1 MIETLIFS
9 IEIIGTIAFALSG
22 ALRGIEKQLDL
33 LGITILG
40 VTAATGGGLIRD
52 ILLGSH
58 PPLLFVNPIYV
69 IVAALTAVIAF
80 IVAYITQYYHYQ
92 FKNHLSSTFGS
103 LLNLADA
110 IGLGIFAVIGVQ
122 TAIQGGFFENTFLTL
137 FVGIITGVGGGML
150 RDVLVGE
157 IPFFLKKHIYFL
169 AALLGSTS
177 YYLLVKYDIND
188 VIAMTIGS
196 LLTFLIR
203 LLASK
208 YRWNLPKIP
217 SKACADLDHV
227 ENHL

>member
-40 VTAATGGGLIRD
+40 ITAATGGGLIRD
-52 ILLGSH
+52 ILLGAH

-69 IVAALTAVIAF
+69 IVAAITALIAFVIA
-80 IVAYITQYYHYQ
+80 YIARYYDYQ

-103 LLNLADA
+103 MLNLADA
-110 IGLGIFAVIGVQ
+110 IGLGIFAIVGVQ
-122 TAIQGGFFENTFLTL
+122 TAEQGGFFDNVFITL
-137 FVGIITGVGGGML
+137 FVGIITGVGGGMI
-150 RDVLVGE
+150 RDILVGE
-157 IPFFLKKHIYFL
+157 TPFFLRKHIYFL

-177 YYLLVKYDIND
+177 YYMLVKYQVND
-188 VIAMTIGS
+188 VVAMGIGS
-196 LLTFLIR
+196 LLTFLVR

-208 YRWNLPKIP
+208 YCWNLPKIP
-217 SKACADLDHV
+217 CNEHKDSCF
-227 ENHL
+227 

>member
-1 MIETLIFS
+1 MIEILVFS

-22 ALRGIEKQLDL
+22 ALRGIEKQLDI

-40 VTAATGGGLIRD
+40 ITAATGGGLIRD
-52 ILLGSH
+52 ILLGTY
-58 PPLLFVNPIYV
+58 PPLLFVNPTYV
-69 IVAALTAVIAF
+69 MVAAITAIVAF
-80 IVAYITQYYHYQ
+80 IIAYITRHYQYQ

-122 TAIQGGFFENTFLTL
+122 TAMQRGFFENTFLTL

-150 RDVLVGE
+150 RDLLVRE

-169 AALLGSTS
+169 AALLGSVS
-177 YYLLVKYDIND
+177 YYWLIKCQINN

-196 LLTFLIR
+196 ILTFLIR
-203 LLASK
+203 LLATK

-217 SKACADLDHV
+217 PKAYADLDHV

>member
-1 MIETLIFS
+1 MVELVFFLIEM
-9 IEIIGTIAFALSG
+9 IGTIAFALSG

-33 LGITILG
+33 LGIIILG

-52 ILLGSH
+52 ILLGTC
-58 PPLLFVNPIYV
+58 PPLLFVKPIYV
-69 IVAALTAVIAF
+69 IVAALTAIVAF
-80 IVAYITQYYHYQ
+80 IIAYITRRYEYQ

-122 TAIQGGFFENTFLTL
+122 TAMQKGLFDNTFLTI

-150 RDVLVGE
+150 RDLLVRE

-169 AALLGSTS
+169 AALLGSLS
-177 YYLLVKYDIND
+177 YYWFIKWHMSN
-188 VIAMTIGS
+188 VIAMTIS
-196 LLTFLIR
+196 SILTFLIR
-203 LLASK
+203 LLATK

-217 SKACADLDHV
+217 SKSCEYLDHV
-227 ENHL
+227 ESH

>member
-1 MIETLIFS
+1 MIEWLVFS

-22 ALRGIEKQLDL
+22 ALRGIEKQLDV

-40 VTAATGGGLIRD
+40 VTAATGGGLLRD
-52 ILLGSH
+52 IILDNC

-69 IVAALTAVIAF
+69 IIAAITSILAF
-80 IVAYITQYYHYQ
+80 IIVYLARCNHYQ

-110 IGLGIFAVIGVQ
+110 IGLGIFAVMGVQ
-122 TAIQGGFFENTFLTL
+122 TAMQRGFFDNTFLTL

-150 RDVLVGE
+150 RDLLVRE

-169 AALLGSTS
+169 AALVGSLS
-177 YYLLVKYDIND
+177 YYWLIKWNVNNI
-188 VIAMTIGS
+188 IAMSIGS

-203 LLASK
+203 LLATR

-217 SKACADLDHV
+217 TKVYADPDRV
-227 ENHL
+227 EIHL